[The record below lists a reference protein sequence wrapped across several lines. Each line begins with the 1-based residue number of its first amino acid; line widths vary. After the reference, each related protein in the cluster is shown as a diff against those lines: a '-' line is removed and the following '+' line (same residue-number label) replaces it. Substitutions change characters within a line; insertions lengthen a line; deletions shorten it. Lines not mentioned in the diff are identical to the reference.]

1 MCEPRATMMALF
13 ARTADVARRQ
23 ADVALGRKRVSF
35 SDVITFIEPAP
46 SRTPIPRSMAGW
58 EARGGAGGVGK
69 VEQTRTPRAS
79 ADVTNNA
86 AVAKMRETLSN
97 EPSPRLKQRA
107 RTPRAPVGRVPLDDN
122 EPGSSSQAI
131 ERWNQHLRSLD
142 PELSEGSCDELSPSS
157 SSSSSS
163 AAAAAASTVSSV
175 PDLVTGVLSAADEED
190 LPTGREPEPS
200 ERPSSPPPTRS
211 AGRHSHRSVKGRTP
225 RAKTARTPRHP
236 SGSKLAPATENRG
249 ALHGRSKVGAA
260 IPVDVAPGLPQP
272 AGSIPARAPSP
283 SGGGYSPAAASSL
296 LPATTHSLIESQAW
310 VYGGRSAS
318 ARYGYELYGK
328 STTSHDLSSPE
339 LLC

>member
-1 MCEPRATMMALF
+1 MMALF
-13 ARTADVARRQ
+13 ARTAEVARRQ

-46 SRTPIPRSMAGW
+46 PRTPIPRSMAGW

-107 RTPRAPVGRVPLDDN
+107 RTPRAPVGRVPVDDD

-142 PELSEGSCDELSPSS
+142 PELSERLCDELSS

-163 AAAAAASTVSSV
+163 AAAAASAVSSV
-175 PDLVTGVLSAADEED
+175 PDLVSPGVLSAADEED

-200 ERPSSPPPTRS
+200 ERPSSPAPPARS

-236 SGSKLAPATENRG
+236 SGSKLAPATVDRG
-249 ALHGRSKVGAA
+249 TLHGRSKVGAA

-283 SGGGYSPAAASSL
+283 SGGAHSPAAGSSL
-296 LPATTHSLIESQAW
+296 LPGTTHSLIEAQAW

-328 STTSHDLSSPE
+328 STTAHDLSSPE